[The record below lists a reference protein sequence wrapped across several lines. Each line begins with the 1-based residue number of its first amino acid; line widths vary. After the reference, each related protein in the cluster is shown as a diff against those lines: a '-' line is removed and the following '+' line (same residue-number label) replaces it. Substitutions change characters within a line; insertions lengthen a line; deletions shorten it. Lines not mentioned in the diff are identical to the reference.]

1 MTCGSGR
8 SCAGGISLFAA
19 LPVTLIVGCT
29 AAPAAT
35 TTPAPRTATAPGQTA
50 AQAPTPGPGGDTA
63 AQRGGGSPGPRP
75 YARVITRE
83 ARTRSGLFK
92 THMVGERLYFEIPRR
107 ELGRDMLLLGRT
119 AAAGDQNAVF
129 AGNTNYVRWE
139 REGNRV
145 ILRQVTYDV
154 TADTTRAIHRAVEA
168 QRFGPI
174 IASFNVDAYG
184 PDSAA
189 VIDATRLFT
198 TNVQEVAG
206 VQQVQSDRS
215 FVTHVAPFEEN
226 VEIDVV
232 QTGQQV
238 PTPGPNQGPQA
249 QGGQPQRPRTVSAHM
264 HYSLR
269 KLPEQPMRPR
279 LHDRR
284 VGFGSVAAVDY
295 SSAEHESY
303 IRRYI
308 RRFRLEKKDANA
320 DISEP
325 VKPIVFW
332 IDPATPEWIVPWVK
346 RGVEQWRVA
355 FEEAGFRN
363 AIEGRVAPTRQQDA
377 DFSIFD
383 ARHSAI
389 YWRPYT
395 VPNATGGQVIDPRT
409 GEILKAEVNMYHNIM
424 DLQRRWYFVQ
434 VGPLDARARRLP
446 LPDSLMG
453 ELVEY
458 VVAHEV
464 GHAIGYPHNM
474 KASSQ
479 YPADSIRSRSFLRRM
494 GGHVAT
500 LMDYSRF
507 NYVAQPEDSIPPEL
521 LIPRVGPYDKFA
533 VMWGHKPIPTART
546 PDEERATLDRWA
558 RMQDTVPWLR
568 FTTVDATGDP
578 FNLTEAVGDEDAV
591 KSSKLGLRNLERVMR
606 MMVTATE
613 TPGRDYTLLSNMY
626 GEAISQWS
634 RYHGHVASIVG
645 GAETQERYGTGE
657 RFTPVAEAK
666 QREAVRYL
674 NDYAF
679 RVPAWLIDPAI
690 LRRIEQEGVVRRIRT
705 AQSNVLGA
713 LLDES
718 RLNRLVDYEVL
729 AGGSRDAYT
738 VAELLADMRQGVWS
752 ELTMS
757 NPQADVF
764 RRNLQRAYL
773 EVVDRQL
780 NPPPTPTGQ
789 PVQVQFGPP
798 RPPRFANDARAVLR
812 GELLELTQLAQRAA
826 TRTSDAMTRLHLRDV
841 QLEIERILRPE
852 GR

>member
-1 MTCGSGR
+1 MTRGSRR
-8 SCAGGISLFAA
+8 SRAEGVSLAAA
-19 LPVTLIVGCT
+19 LPLALVAACT
-29 AAPAAT
+29 SAPAAT
-35 TTPAPRTATAPGQTA
+35 TASAPRAAGAQPTAQPA
-50 AQAPTPGPGGDTA
+50 AAGTGGDST
-63 AQRGGGSPGPRP
+63 AQRGGPSAGPRP

-83 ARTRSGLFK
+83 ARTRNGLFK
-92 THMVGERLYFEIPRR
+92 THMVGERLYFEIPAR

-119 AAAGDQNAVF
+119 AAAGDQNGVF
-129 AGNTNYVRWE
+129 AGSTNYVRWQ

-154 TADTTRAIHRAVEA
+154 TADTTRAINRAVEA

-206 VQQVQSDRS
+206 VQQVQTDRS
-215 FVTHVAPFEEN
+215 YVTHVAPFDEN

-238 PTPGPNQGPQA
+238 PTAGPNQGPPP
-249 QGGQPQRPRTVSAHM
+249 QPQAGQTQRARTVSVQM

-269 KLPEQPMRPR
+269 KLPGDPMRPR

-295 SSAEHESY
+295 SSPEHESHT
-303 IRRYI
+303 RRYI
-308 RRFRLEKKDANA
+308 RRFRLEKKDPNA
-320 DISEP
+320 AASEP
-325 VKPIVFW
+325 IKPIVFW

-363 AIEGRVAPTRQQDA
+363 AIEGRVAPTKEQDA

-383 ARHSAI
+383 GRHSAV

-395 VPNATGGQVIDPRT
+395 VPNATGGQVVDPRT

-453 ELVEY
+453 ALVEY

-507 NYVAQPEDSIPPEL
+507 NYVAQPEDSIPAEL
-521 LIPRVGPYDKFA
+521 LIPRVGPYDRFA
-533 VMWGHKPIPTART
+533 VMWGHKPIPGART
-546 PDEERATLDRWA
+546 PEDERATLDLWA

-568 FTTVDATGDP
+568 FTTVDATADP
-578 FNLTEAVGDEDAV
+578 YNLTEAVGDEDAV

-606 MMVTATE
+606 MMVSATE
-613 TPGRDYTLLSNMY
+613 TPGRDYALLSGMY
-626 GEAISQWS
+626 AEAISQWS

-657 RFTPVAEAK
+657 RFAPVSEPK
-666 QREAVRYL
+666 QRDAVRYL
-674 NDYAF
+674 NENAF
-679 RVPAWLIDPAI
+679 RVPGWLVDPGI
-690 LRRIEQEGVVRRIRT
+690 LRRIEQEGVVRRIRA
-705 AQSNVLGA
+705 AQSNVLAA
-713 LLDES
+713 LLDDS

-729 AGGSRDAYT
+729 ARGSRDAYT
-738 VAELLADMRQGVWS
+738 VAELLADVRQGVWS
-752 ELTMS
+752 ELTTA

-780 NPPPTPTGQ
+780 NPPATSAQTAQ
-789 PVQVQFGPP
+789 PQFGPP

-812 GELLELTQLAQRAA
+812 GELLELSQLAQRASS
-826 TRTSDAMTRLHLRDV
+826 RTSDPMTRLHLRDV